1 MKVADP
7 FPDSLGN
14 SVLVTGGQSLVRN
27 SLLNSDLRSSDEYV
41 MIVLTLREYT
51 FPYQTPSHTPDT
63 MLVRVYQM
71 RGRCV
76 ADCANLRMRGHALH
90 GPGGVALCA
99 DGSASG
105 GANRSSE

>member
-1 MKVADP
+1 
-7 FPDSLGN
+7 
-14 SVLVTGGQSLVRN
+14 
-27 SLLNSDLRSSDEYV
+27 

-51 FPYQTPSHTPDT
+51 FPYQTPYHPPDT

-76 ADCANLRMRGHALH
+76 AHCAKLRMRGHALQ
-90 GPGGVALCA
+90 GAGGVALCA

-105 GANRSSE
+105 GVNRSAETAKRALHAAC